1 MKIRLAKKIMKQQVK
16 NVPNLSMHRIS
27 LYWVFA
33 WNRYYPNYG
42 NPFALRYKKADHRI
56 TKAMSLTSKIS
67 TIVDTS
73 KKKKV

>member
-1 MKIRLAKKIMKQQVK
+1 MKTRLAKKIMKQQVE

-33 WNRYYPNYG
+33 WNRYNPCTN

-56 TKAMSLTSKIS
+56 TKAISLTSK
-67 TIVDTS
+67 
-73 KKKKV
+73 KNKV